1 ITLPESITYIGIQ
14 AFSNCTNLGL
24 VHLKREAPDITLID
38 EYAFDD
44 TNARINVPKRSFI
57 EYKTSPDLED
67 YRNRIICTTL
77 TETGLDHYSFSDYT
91 LTRTIDVGNND
102 IIVIHVMDTGTYQIE
117 ASSNSAIQMAIYD
130 EDMNLISTITYL
142 DPSNTSGYIV
152 NTFSSLWD
160 MYYLVLSFT
169 DPTVS
174 GTIETSFMWL
184 N

>member
-1 ITLPESITYIGIQ
+1 MLWI
-14 AFSNCTNLGL
+14 
-24 VHLKREAPDITLID
+24 R
-38 EYAFDD
+38 
-44 TNARINVPKRSFI
+44 
-57 EYKTSPDLED
+57 
-67 YRNRIICTTL
+67 
-77 TETGLDHYSFSDYT
+77 
-91 LTRTIDVGNND
+91 
-102 IIVIHVMDTGTYQIE
+102 GTYQIE

-174 GTIETSFMWL
+174 GTSETSFMC
-184 N
+184 

>member
-1 ITLPESITYIGIQ
+1 M
-14 AFSNCTNLGL
+14 
-24 VHLKREAPDITLID
+24 
-38 EYAFDD
+38 
-44 TNARINVPKRSFI
+44 
-57 EYKTSPDLED
+57 ED

-91 LTRTIDVGNND
+91 LTRTNDVGNND